1 MSRVWKGSSRREL
14 LDLKSPLAAEL
25 EISDEEGIESFVR
38 VYIVLFVCF
47 FLGAFEFDV
56 YVPVIDC
63 LDPRTR
69 NTYCTLLYLQCSKL
83 GILNRYII
91 KDVNRA

>member
-47 FLGAFEFDV
+47 FFGCFRV
-56 YVPVIDC
+56 RCI
-63 LDPRTR
+63 RT
-69 NTYCTLLYLQCSKL
+69 
-83 GILNRYII
+83 G
-91 KDVNRA
+91 D